1 MQKIATRVFIS
12 ASIAFGTLGILMVL
26 TGAFD
31 EGSNSSD
38 LNKVLQK
45 LFMVSVFVILS
56 SFALS
61 VASKYLNG
69 KS

>member
-1 MQKIATRVFIS
+1 MQKIATRIFII
-12 ASIAFGTLGILMVL
+12 ASIAFGVVGILFIL
-26 TGAFD
+26 TSPDGNGA
-31 EGSNSSD
+31 SSD
-38 LNKVLQK
+38 LNNALLK
-45 LFMVSVFVILS
+45 LLLIAVFTILP